1 MSIDKFLDKI
11 SETVELTQEDTILK
25 GTIRQFS
32 NFLIRLEN
40 KAAKRN
46 FDDND
51 FSISSYIPSLTVR
64 GKSLTLVRRDH
75 HIDVIYSFNTIDKL
89 IIHKNEVISETYNL
103 PASQELFEKYLD
115 VVISD

>member
-25 GTIRQFS
+25 GAIRQFS

-51 FSISSYIPSLTVR
+51 FSIYSYVPSLTVR
-64 GKSLTLVRRDH
+64 GKDLMLVRRDH
-75 HIDVIYSFNTIDKL
+75 HIDVIYSHDVIDKL